1 MYEVVKKSCS
11 QSHGLFPGT
20 AKEREREKKGKRG
33 RINEERD
40 ENNKRTEGG
49 GEKNRGEDGR
59 ISSVERR
66 RDGEKDEVEGVGN
79 GLKTGLS
86 GRGRKERCTAGCRAS
101 NSRHKHGMGITW
113 NG

>member
-1 MYEVVKKSCS
+1 MKNETRIIRQKDR
-11 QSHGLFPGT
+11 GGT
-20 AKEREREKKGKRG
+20 REKRIEGK
-33 RINEERD
+33 
-40 ENNKRTEGG
+40 TGG
-49 GEKNRGEDGR
+49 SAF
-59 ISSVERR
+59 SSVERR
-66 RDGEKDEVEGVGN
+66 RDGEKVEVEGVGN

>member
-1 MYEVVKKSCS
+1 MAYFSS
-11 QSHGLFPGT
+11 LPGT

-33 RINEERD
+33 KINEERD
-40 ENNKRTEGG
+40 ENNKRTEGR
-49 GEKNRGEDGR
+49 GEKARGEDGR

>member
-1 MYEVVKKSCS
+1 MAYFSS
-11 QSHGLFPGT
+11 LPGT
-20 AKEREREKKGKRG
+20 AKERKREKKGKRG

-49 GEKNRGEDGR
+49 GEKDRGEDGR

-79 GLKTGLS
+79 GLKI
-86 GRGRKERCTAGCRAS
+86 K
-101 NSRHKHGMGITW
+101 W
-113 NG
+113 D